1 MGELNWAE
9 KYRPRLFSDVVGQT
23 RAVQL
28 LSKLVGPPRRFQNI
42 ILEGP
47 SGSGKS
53 TLARVFAQAMQC
65 ARPQPN
71 ADPCRAC
78 EQCRRFEKDGAVDV
92 HFLRGK
98 LDTSVEDIRSL
109 DEESLA
115 CRPMY
120 ADVHVI
126 FVDEAHKLTQDA
138 QTALLTLLE
147 KYPGRTVFIF
157 SLIEADALLPT
168 LRNRCLRILLTSPQ
182 PSEAQ
187 AFLGRIVAAEDL
199 VVEQD
204 ALDVVAQFE
213 NSFRGLATS
222 LHRLAILAGDQP
234 IDLARVREDVW
245 RDRLVSVVEY
255 LKAAVESDLGAQLAA
270 LKNTS
275 QTPYKTARGVL
286 ELLSW
291 LKVRHVGPAM
301 LEPRA
306 HRLDLLVP
314 DSDAKT
320 IIEGIALHAE
330 RLGVSLPVLMDEVL
344 EFWSYLPLGIDEAVL
359 EAQVIRFNDILTIG
373 QAFPDD
379 QSERARR
386 RNDAE
391 AENAFRSGRA
401 RRRSPRWRT
410 SDRAARGDPADYLS
424 EDQARDLYEAAT
436 FLIQRHGVTFNAF
449 LTLDH
454 AALGIETEDEAVQL
468 VSDLTR
474 ELRSRLQDWAASAA
488 EPDKAELHRIVL
500 LERSSPAGLSSA
512 MVMHLPGFAEEK
524 ARRWIFE
531 KFLPAQVAEMPDIDP
546 QRLEVR
552 HIADARGAQ
561 AYHWELMRRIWR
573 GADPEAVVD
582 GKQLPDLLKVPNAAR
597 RPSGSITRRRFNIS
611 QGIGRSSQQREAI
624 ELDPHH
630 SAWSD
635 QTWDWLFRYW
645 ELREFGL
652 RERARI
658 RRSERERTWR
668 VERELTG
675 DPLTARKLASEIKVA
690 GSEAQKPEE
699 FRQKPWT
706 RASST
711 SDKK

>member
-9 KYRPRLFSDVVGQT
+9 KYRPRLFSEVVGQE
-23 RAVQL
+23 RAVKL
-28 LSKLVGPPRRFQNI
+28 LTGLVGPPKRFQNI

-53 TLARVFAQAMQC
+53 TLARVFAQAVQC
-65 ARPQPN
+65 KKPEPN
-71 ADPCRAC
+71 ADPCRVCDAC
-78 EQCRRFEKDGAVDV
+78 RLFENDGQIN
-92 HFLRGK
+92 FYLLRGK
-98 LDTSVEDIRSL
+98 LDTSVDDIREL
-109 DEESLA
+109 DEDLA
-115 CRPMY
+115 FRPMF
-120 ADVHVI
+120 ADAHVV
-126 FVDEAHKLTQDA
+126 FVDEAHKLTEDA

-147 KYPGRTVFIF
+147 KNPRFAVFIF
-157 SLIEADALLPT
+157 SLIEGDALLPA
-168 LRNRCLRILLTSPQ
+168 LRNRCLRIELAAPR
-182 PSEAQ
+182 PSEAH
-187 AFLGRIVAAEDL
+187 AFLRRISASEG
-199 VVEQD
+199 
-204 ALDVVAQFE
+204 LDVENGALEVVAGFE

-222 LHRLAILAGDQP
+222 LQRLAILAGDQP
-234 IDLARVREDVW
+234 IDVARASEDIW
-245 RDRLVSVVEY
+245 RDRLVNVVEY
-255 LKAAVESDLGAQLAA
+255 LKAVVDADLETQLSA
-270 LKNTS
+270 LKDTS
-275 QTPYKTARGVL
+275 QSPRKTARGVL

-291 LKVRHVGPAM
+291 LKVRHIGPSM
-301 LEPRA
+301 FKPRT

-320 IIEGIALHAE
+320 IVEGLSRRAELLGIGLAALI
-330 RLGVSLPVLMDEVL
+330 DEVL
-344 EFWSYLPLGIDEAVL
+344 EFWTYLPLVIDEAVL

-379 QSERARR
+379 PSERARR
-386 RNDAE
+386 RNVAE

-474 ELRSRLQDWAASAA
+474 ELRLRLQDWAASAA

-500 LERSSPAGLSSA
+500 LERPSAAGLSSA
-512 MVMHLPGFAEEK
+512 MVMHLPGFAEKK

-531 KFLPAQVAEMPDIDP
+531 KFLPAQVGKTADIDP
-546 QRLEVR
+546 QWLEVR

-582 GKQLPDLLKVPNAAR
+582 GQHLPDLLKVPNAAR
-597 RPSGSITRRRFNIS
+597 RPGGSITRRRFNIS
-611 QGIGRSSQQREAI
+611 HGIGQSAQQREAL
-624 ELDPHH
+624 ELGAHY

-635 QTWDWLFRYW
+635 RVWDWLFRYW
-645 ELREFGL
+645 ELRDFGM
-652 RERARI
+652 RDRARI
-658 RRSERERTWR
+658 RRAERERAWR

-675 DPLTARKLASEIKVA
+675 DPLAARKLASEMGVA
-690 GSEAQKPEE
+690 GDDPQKPEE
-699 FRQKPWT
+699 FRQKPWL
-706 RASST
+706 RSGPFSS
-711 SDKK
+711 